1 VKRQSIVMCGMVA
14 CLAVVA
20 SPARAQQLQLPDMA
34 RLSAGAVDVVDV
46 SVDQALLGLAASFMS
61 NGTDDK
67 EVKALMSSLK
77 GIYVKSFTYGK
88 DGAYDPAVLDS
99 VRRQLSGG
107 QWSRL
112 VAAKS
117 AAEGTDTSIY
127 LWRNGD
133 KPGGLAVLSAGPRE
147 VTLVNIVGTID
158 LEQLRSLQGK
168 FGVPDLKM
176 EDASQKT
183 LAPKPTPAPKP
194 KP

>member
-1 VKRQSIVMCGMVA
+1 MRQSLVICG
-14 CLAVVA
+14 LVVA
-20 SPARAQQLQLPDMA
+20 MAATAAPSRAQQLQLPDLT

-67 EVKALMSSLK
+67 EFKSLISSLK

-88 DGAYDPAVLDS
+88 DGAYDPAVLDA

-112 VAAKS
+112 LAAKS
-117 AAEGTDTSIY
+117 AAEGSDTSIY

-176 EDASQKT
+176 DGT
-183 LAPKPTPAPKP
+183 TVRTPAPKS

>member
-1 VKRQSIVMCGMVA
+1 MRQSIVTCAMA
-14 CLAVVA
+14 AATALVA
-20 SPARAQQLQLPDMA
+20 SPVLAQQLQMPELT

-61 NGTDDK
+61 SGTDDK
-67 EVKALMSSLK
+67 EIKSLISSLK

-88 DGAYDPAVLDS
+88 EGAYDPTVLDS

-112 VAAKS
+112 VSAKS
-117 AAEGTDTSIY
+117 ASEGSDTAIY

-133 KPGGLAVLSAGPRE
+133 KPGGLAVLSASPRE

-158 LEQLRSLQGK
+158 LEQLRALQGK

-176 EDASQKT
+176 GGVA
-183 LAPKPTPAPKP
+183 AKPATPGSKR
-194 KP
+194 

>member
-1 VKRQSIVMCGMVA
+1 
-14 CLAVVA
+14 
-20 SPARAQQLQLPDMA
+20 MA

-46 SVDQALLGLAASFMS
+46 SVDQALLGIAASFMS

-67 EVKALMSSLK
+67 EVKALLSSLK

-88 DGAYDPAVLDS
+88 DGAYDPTVLDS
-99 VRRQLSGG
+99 VRRQLTGG

-112 VAAKS
+112 LAAKS
-117 AAEGTDTSIY
+117 AAEGTDTAIY
-127 LWRNGD
+127 LWRDGD
-133 KPGGLAVLSAGPRE
+133 KPGGLAVLSASPRE

-176 EDASQKT
+176 DGANSKPNT
-183 LAPKPTPAPKP
+183 PKSKP
-194 KP
+194 

>member
-1 VKRQSIVMCGMVA
+1 MRHSIVIGGMVA
-14 CLAVVA
+14 VLAAVMAGPV
-20 SPARAQQLQLPDMA
+20 RAQQLQLPDMA

-46 SVDQALLGLAASFMS
+46 SVDQALLGIAASFMS

-67 EVKALMSSLK
+67 EIKSLLSSLK

-88 DGAYDPAVLDS
+88 DGAYDPMVLES
-99 VRRQLSGG
+99 VRRQLTGG
-107 QWSRL
+107 RWSRL
-112 VAAKS
+112 LAAKS
-117 AAEGTDTSIY
+117 AAEGTDTAIY
-127 LWRNGD
+127 LWRDGD
-133 KPGGLAVLSAGPRE
+133 KPGGLAVLSASPRE

-176 EDASQKT
+176 DDSTGKAT
-183 LAPKPTPAPKP
+183 TPKP

>member
-1 VKRQSIVMCGMVA
+1 MRQSIVICAMVA
-14 CLAVVA
+14 TLALA
-20 SPARAQQLQLPDMA
+20 AGEAPAQQLQLPEMA
-34 RLSAGAVDVVDV
+34 KLSAGATDVVDV

-67 EVKALMSSLK
+67 DVKALVSSLK

-88 DGAYDPAVLDS
+88 DGAYDPSILDS

-112 VAAKS
+112 LAAKS
-117 AAEGTDTSIY
+117 AAEGSDTAIY
-127 LWRNGD
+127 LWRDGD
-133 KPGGLAVLSAGPRE
+133 KPGGLAVLSASPRE

-176 EDASQKT
+176 DGTASK
-183 LAPKPTPAPKP
+183 AAAPKP

>member
-1 VKRQSIVMCGMVA
+1 VKRQSILICGLVA
-14 CLAVVA
+14 GLAIVA
-20 SPARAQQLQLPDMA
+20 SPAPAQQLQLPDLA
-34 RLSAGAVDVVDV
+34 ALSAGAVDVVDV

-67 EVKALMSSLK
+67 EVKALISSLR

-88 DGAYDPAVLDS
+88 DGAYDPTVLDS

-112 VAAKS
+112 LAAKS
-117 AAEGTDTSIY
+117 AAEGTDTAVY

-133 KPGGLAVLSAGPRE
+133 KAGGLAVLSASPRE

-168 FGVPDLKM
+168 FGVPNLKM
-176 EDASQKT
+176 EDGQKAAT
-183 LAPKPTPAPKP
+183 PKPAPRPKP
-194 KP
+194 

>member
-1 VKRQSIVMCGMVA
+1 MVA
-14 CLAVVA
+14 GLAIVA
-20 SPARAQQLQLPDMA
+20 GPARGQQLQMPDLT
-34 RLSAGAVDVVDV
+34 RLSASAVDVVDV

-61 NGTDDK
+61 NGTDDQ
-67 EVKALMSSLK
+67 EVKALMASLK

-117 AAEGTDTSIY
+117 AAEGTDVAVY

-176 EDASQKT
+176 DSAS
-183 LAPKPTPAPKP
+183 PKAPAPKP

>member
-1 VKRQSIVMCGMVA
+1 MRQWIVTCTTAAV
-14 CLAVVA
+14 LAITGGPV
-20 SPARAQQLQLPDMA
+20 RAQQLQLPDFSK
-34 RLSAGAVDVVDV
+34 LTAGAVDVVDV

-61 NGTDDK
+61 GGTDDAQI
-67 EVKALMSSLK
+67 KALIGSLK

-112 VAAKS
+112 IATKS
-117 AAEGTDTSIY
+117 AAEGSDLAVY

-133 KPGGLAVLSAGPRE
+133 KPGGLAVLSVEPRE
-147 VTLVNIVGTID
+147 VTVVNIVGTID

-176 EDASQKT
+176 GDLDGKGAT
-183 LAPKPTPAPKP
+183 PKAKP
-194 KP
+194 

>member
-1 VKRQSIVMCGMVA
+1 MMRQSLVMCELVA
-14 CLAVVA
+14 VLVAAVAPV
-20 SPARAQQLQLPDMA
+20 RAQQLQLPDLS

-67 EVKALMSSLK
+67 EIKSLISSLK
-77 GIYVKSFTYGK
+77 GIYVKSYTYGK
-88 DGAYDPAVLDS
+88 DGAYDPAVLDG

-112 VAAKS
+112 LAAKS
-117 AAEGTDTSIY
+117 SAEGSDTAIY

-133 KPGGLAVLSAGPRE
+133 KPGGLAVLSASARE
-147 VTLVNIVGTID
+147 VTLVNIIGTID

-176 EDASQKT
+176 GDTAVK
-183 LAPKPTPAPKP
+183 TPASKAKP
-194 KP
+194 